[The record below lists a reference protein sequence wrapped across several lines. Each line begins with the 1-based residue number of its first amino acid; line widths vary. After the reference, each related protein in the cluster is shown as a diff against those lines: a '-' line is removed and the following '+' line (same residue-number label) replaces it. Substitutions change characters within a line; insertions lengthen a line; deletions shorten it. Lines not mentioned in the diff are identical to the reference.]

1 MSENGKGSKVRPFSV
16 PREEFEKT
24 WDNIFKKLPK
34 ANPEPADGRKKP
46 KLKDRN

>member
-1 MSENGKGSKVRPFSV
+1 MSNGKGSKPRPFSI

-34 ANPEPADGRKKP
+34 ETPEYPDERKKP
-46 KLKDRN
+46 RLKERN